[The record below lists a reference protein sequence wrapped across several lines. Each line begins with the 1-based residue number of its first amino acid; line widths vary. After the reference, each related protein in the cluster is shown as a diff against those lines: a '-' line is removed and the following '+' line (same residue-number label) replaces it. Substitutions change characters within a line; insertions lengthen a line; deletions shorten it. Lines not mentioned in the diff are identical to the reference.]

1 MPTVAQLQGYIRDH
15 KRKNCPAYSKLKKAQ
30 LLALAKE
37 FGYVEELKPKTGK
50 TKKKAPAKKAPNQ
63 KVTKKETPVGL
74 LEKSKLIEPRKKPPA
89 PSRKAPVKTKKTWGT
104 AIKFA
109 SATEK
114 AAKNK
119 SYNVMKLIYYILQF
133 WNLSRPAV
141 AKSGKGGDKNPEKP
155 NDSTM
160 DKLLELAKK
169 KFKHIE
175 CDEDSMF
182 SAEDAVGEMYAA
194 DAAVS
199 EIGYS
204 KSKSEPW
211 IYYRATYR

>member
-1 MPTVAQLQGYIRDH
+1 MPTVTQLQGYIREH

-37 FGYVEELKPKTGK
+37 FGYVEELKPKTK
-50 TKKKAPAKKAPNQ
+50 RKAPAKKTPKQ
-63 KVTKKETPVGL
+63 KVTKKTTPVVL
-74 LEKSKLIEPRKKPPA
+74 LETSKLIESRKKPPA
-89 PSRKAPVKTKKTWGT
+89 PLRQAPVISKKKHGT
-104 AIKFA
+104 ATAFK
-109 SATEK
+109 SATEMHV
-114 AAKNK
+114 KNK

-141 AKSGKGGDKNPEKP
+141 AKSGKGGGENPEKP
-155 NDSTM
+155 NDSTF
-160 DKLLELAKK
+160 DKLLELAKR
-169 KFKHIE
+169 KFKYIE

-211 IYYRATYR
+211 KTYRATY

>member
-1 MPTVAQLQGYIRDH
+1 MPTVTQLQGYIREH

-50 TKKKAPAKKAPNQ
+50 TRKKKAPNQ
-63 KVTKKETPVGL
+63 KVTKKETPVVL
-74 LEKSKLIEPRKKPPA
+74 LETSKLIESRKKPAA
-89 PSRKAPVKTKKTWGT
+89 PSRKAPVIPKKKHGT
-104 AIKFA
+104 STKFA

-114 AAKNK
+114 ATKNK

-155 NDSTM
+155 NDSTF

-169 KFKHIE
+169 KFKYIE

-211 IYYRATYR
+211 KTYRATYS

>member
-1 MPTVAQLQGYIRDH
+1 MPTVTQLQGYIREH
-15 KRKNCPAYSKLKKAQ
+15 KRKNCRAFSKLKKAQ

-50 TKKKAPAKKAPNQ
+50 TKKKAPAKKAPKQ
-63 KVTKKETPVGL
+63 KVTKKTTPVVL
-74 LEKSKLIEPRKKPPA
+74 LETSKLIESRKKPPA
-89 PSRKAPVKTKKTWGT
+89 PLRQAPVISKKKHGT
-104 AIKFA
+104 ATAFK
-109 SATEK
+109 SATEMHV
-114 AAKNK
+114 KNK

-141 AKSGKGGDKNPEKP
+141 AKSGKGGEKNPEKP
-155 NDSTM
+155 NDSTF
-160 DKLLELAKK
+160 DKLLELAKR
-169 KFKHIE
+169 KFKYIE

-211 IYYRATYR
+211 TTYRSTY

>member
-15 KRKNCPAYSKLKKAQ
+15 KRKNCPAFSKLKKAQ

-37 FGYVEELKPKTGK
+37 FGYVEELKPKTK
-50 TKKKAPAKKAPNQ
+50 RKAPAKKAPNQ

-89 PSRKAPVKTKKTWGT
+89 PSRKAPVISKKKHGT
-104 AIKFA
+104 ATAFK

-141 AKSGKGGDKNPEKP
+141 AKSGKGGENPEKP

-169 KFKHIE
+169 KFKYIE

-211 IYYRATYR
+211 TTYRATYSGRS

>member
-1 MPTVAQLQGYIRDH
+1 MPTVAQLQSFIRKH
-15 KRKNCPAYSKLKKAQ
+15 KDKNCPAFSKLKKAQ

-37 FGYVEELKPKTGK
+37 FGYVEELKPKTRK
-50 TKKKAPAKKAPNQ
+50 TKKKAPKQ
-63 KVTKKETPVGL
+63 KVTKKTTPVVL
-74 LEKSKLIEPRKKPPA
+74 LETSKLIESRKKPPA
-89 PSRKAPVKTKKTWGT
+89 PLRQAPVISKKKHGT
-104 AIKFA
+104 ATAFK
-109 SATEK
+109 SATEMHV
-114 AAKNK
+114 KNK

-141 AKSGKGGDKNPEKP
+141 AKSGKGGGENPEKP
-155 NDSTM
+155 NDSTF
-160 DKLLELAKK
+160 DKLLELAKR
-169 KFKHIE
+169 KFKYIE

-182 SAEDAVGEMYAA
+182 STEDAVGEMYAA

-211 IYYRATYR
+211 TTYRSTY

>member
-1 MPTVAQLQGYIRDH
+1 MPTVAQLQSFIRKH
-15 KRKNCPAYSKLKKAQ
+15 KDKNCPAFSKLKKAQ

-37 FGYVEELKPKTGK
+37 FGYVEELKPKTRK
-50 TKKKAPAKKAPNQ
+50 TKKKAPKQ
-63 KVTKKETPVGL
+63 KVTKKTTPVVL
-74 LEKSKLIEPRKKPPA
+74 LETSKLIESRKKPPA
-89 PSRKAPVKTKKTWGT
+89 PLRQAPVISKKKHGT
-104 AIKFA
+104 ATAFK
-109 SATEK
+109 SATEMHV
-114 AAKNK
+114 KNK

-141 AKSGKGGDKNPEKP
+141 AKSGKGGGENPEKP
-155 NDSTM
+155 NDSTF
-160 DKLLELAKK
+160 DKLLELAKR
-169 KFKHIE
+169 KFKYIE

-211 IYYRATYR
+211 TTYRSTY